1 MTVLLPL
8 ELEAWVENRVKSGLY
23 RSSAEV
29 VQEALRMMV
38 RLEQS
43 QTARLE
49 ELKALIDVGLES
61 AEAGRVS
68 IVDDDLIAEVKR
80 LGRSRS
86 GCTDELQQ
94 P

>member
-1 MTVLLPL
+1 
-8 ELEAWVENRVKSGLY
+8 
-23 RSSAEV
+23 
-29 VQEALRMMV
+29 MMV
-38 RLEQS
+38 RLEQT

-68 IVDDDLIAEVKR
+68 PVGDDLIAEIKR

-86 GCTDELQQ
+86 GT
-94 P
+94 

>member
-1 MTVLLPL
+1 MTVSLPP
-8 ELEAWVENRVKSGLY
+8 ELESWVENRVKSGLY
-23 RSSAEV
+23 HSSAEV

-38 RLEQS
+38 RLEQT

-68 IVDDDLIAEVKR
+68 PVGDDLIAEIKQ

-86 GCTDELQQ
+86 GGTGAGHSQ
-94 P
+94 